1 MELRPWTLPNLLTF
15 ARLVALPFLINAII
29 EGEHAQAFA
38 IFFAMAVSDFVD
50 GYLARH
56 FGMASPLG
64 ALLDP
69 IADKLFLVS
78 TFIVYALRSTPTNIH
93 IPLWLVL
100 MTVGR
105 DVLIVAVAL
114 VMALGLGIKTFGGS
128 RFKLVVAV
136 EPADGFW
143 RPEES
148 VGGELRRRQHASQPP
163 RGSARITEQLEVP
176 VCCPEDVRDPTEGQ
190 QATIGVG
197 PFGEP
202 PDHDGQQLT
211 LNGCPTRDSLSQ
223 RTDVS
228 DGASGIAIPDG
239 GEPSHG
245 GVRFKR
251 RLIG

>member
-114 VMALGLGIKTFGGS
+114 VMALGLGIKTFPPTFLGKANTFAEIS
-128 RFKLVVAV
+128 TVVAILMNNIDRM
-136 EPADGFW
+136 PAWVADVCFPVTLLLTIASGVHYVF
-143 RPEES
+143 RASAAIARVSNGPPAADNA
-148 VGGELRRRQHASQPP
+148 GE
-163 RGSARITEQLEVP
+163 
-176 VCCPEDVRDPTEGQ
+176 
-190 QATIGVG
+190 
-197 PFGEP
+197 
-202 PDHDGQQLT
+202 
-211 LNGCPTRDSLSQ
+211 
-223 RTDVS
+223 
-228 DGASGIAIPDG
+228 GASPPGA
-239 GEPSHG
+239 
-245 GVRFKR
+245 
-251 RLIG
+251 